1 MDEDGEEHMGK
12 NVPVGDHH
20 KWLYLNESKNRF
32 IITPLPGLS
41 THCMEGLMS
50 PTINWKEINDKN

>member
-1 MDEDGEEHMGK
+1 M
-12 NVPVGDHH
+12 GDHN

-50 PTINWKEINDKN
+50 PTINWEKINK